1 VAKRAFLFRPALA
14 GAWLLTLG
22 AATCAMAAPTVA
34 QQMQAT
40 QDGLARRCAALTA
53 RAGAAALASPAKAD
67 EPDPTAP
74 ARDMFCQCL
83 PKAVAGLG
91 EPDAG
96 TTPENFGRRM
106 QAAAEACSGQSTRRW
121 MQQSCEKD
129 PKPPVSQAQL
139 KPYCDCFSTG
149 LDALSDSAI
158 AGASRQAYE
167 NFQRKV
173 AARKAGE
180 PEPAFEPSAIDAL
193 QTRCQGRHQ

>member
-149 LDALSDSAI
+149 LDALFDSAI
-158 AGASRQAYE
+158 AGSSRQAYE
-167 NFQRKV
+167 NFQRKL
-173 AARKAGE
+173 AAREAGQ
-180 PEPAFEPSAIDAL
+180 PDPAIEPSAVDAL

>member
-1 VAKRAFLFRPALA
+1 MAQRANLFRLSVA
-14 GAWLLTLG
+14 GAWWLALG
-22 AATCAMAAPTVA
+22 AASSAMAAPTVA

-40 QDGLARRCAALTA
+40 QDGLARRCAALTSS
-53 RAGAAALASPAKAD
+53 AGATPESKAN
-67 EPDPTAP
+67 EPDPAAP
-74 ARDMFCQCL
+74 AREMFCQCL

-91 EPDAG
+91 EPGAG
-96 TTPENFGRRM
+96 TTPDNFGQRM
-106 QAAAEACSGQSTRRW
+106 QTAAEACSGQSTRRW

-193 QTRCQGRHQ
+193 QSSCQARHQSQQ